1 MPPEARHWDLIKAKL
16 RPSPG
21 EVGVEYR
28 TGSVC
33 KERAGG
39 GEQGGNRGAGLEKKK
54 AKRGK
59 GVGRSCHT
67 SLQAVT
73 RE

>member
-1 MPPEARHWDLIKAKL
+1 MPPEAQHWDLIKAKL

-33 KERAGG
+33 RRELAEESKAEIEAQVWRKKGQRERCGQELPYEPSG
-39 GEQGGNRGAGLEKKK
+39 
-54 AKRGK
+54 
-59 GVGRSCHT
+59 CHM
-67 SLQAVT
+67 
-73 RE
+73 

>member
-1 MPPEARHWDLIKAKL
+1 MPPEAQHWDLIKAKL

-33 KERAGG
+33 EERAGG
-39 GEQGGNRGAGLEKKK
+39 GEQGGNRGAGLEKK
-54 AKRGK
+54 RPK
-59 GVGRSCHT
+59 GERCVQELPYEPSGCH
-67 SLQAVT
+67 A
-73 RE
+73 